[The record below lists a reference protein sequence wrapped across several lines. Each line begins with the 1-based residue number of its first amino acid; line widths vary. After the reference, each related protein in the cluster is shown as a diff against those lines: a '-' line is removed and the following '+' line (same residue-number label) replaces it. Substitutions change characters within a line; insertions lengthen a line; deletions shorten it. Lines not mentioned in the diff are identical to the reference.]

1 MAEWSRNN
9 AWRQGHVIPQDL
21 ARKLELVGPEDVDT
35 RLAVVITHDC
45 DIAQSAGA
53 EPDLEIIVG
62 QVVAQLDGNC
72 THAKSARKLHLPFK
86 TESGEVFVELIAN
99 AKESL
104 PKSHFIEMA
113 PNPDLK
119 LTPDRRN
126 ILQHWLALR
135 YRRAAF
141 PDAFDQRFD
150 RQTKLKGKLSAILKP
165 LGEHITAVFFDID
178 DGEEV
183 ARQRPEDTYKL
194 DIYLLYNTG
203 DDPAKAEAAVDAT
216 RKKIVAACREKLFA
230 EGKGWQYIELRE
242 CTPISDETLT
252 YRQSRLFKRWNVDY
266 MSLREDPQQDLLK
279 E

>member
-21 ARKLELVGPEDVDT
+21 ARTLELVGPEDADT
-35 RLAVVITHDC
+35 RLAVVIAHDC

-72 THAKSARKLHLPFK
+72 THAKNARKLHLPF
-86 TESGEVFVELIAN
+86 TIESGEVFVELIAN
-99 AKESL
+99 AKKSL
-104 PKSHFIEMA
+104 SKGHFIGTA

-119 LTPDRRN
+119 LTPERHS
-126 ILQHWLALR
+126 ILQSWLASR

-141 PDAFDQRFD
+141 PDAFDDRFD
-150 RQTKLKGKLSAILKP
+150 RQTKLKDKLTAILKP
-165 LGEHITAVFFDID
+165 LGEHIVAVFFDVD

-183 ARQRPEDTYKL
+183 KRQQPHDTYTL
-194 DIYLLYNTG
+194 DIYLVSNTG
-203 DDPAKAEAAVDAT
+203 DDPAKAGAAVDAA
-216 RKKIVAACREKLFA
+216 RKKIEEACRERLFVKD
-230 EGKGWQYIELRE
+230 KGWQYIELRE
-242 CTPISDETLT
+242 CMVISDQALT
-252 YRQSRLFKRWNVDY
+252 YRQSSEFKKWNIDY
-266 MSLREDPQQDLLK
+266 MSLREDPQQEMLT